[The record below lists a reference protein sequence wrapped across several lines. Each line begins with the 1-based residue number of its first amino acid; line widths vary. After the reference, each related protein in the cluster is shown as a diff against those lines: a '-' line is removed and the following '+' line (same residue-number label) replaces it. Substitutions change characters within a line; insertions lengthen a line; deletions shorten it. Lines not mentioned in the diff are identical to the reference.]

1 LALILCIEDEEPLR
15 RLITAELRD
24 AGYETIEAADGRAG
38 LAAIREHQPDL
49 VLCDVN
55 MPGMNGYELLSQL
68 RDNHPHLA
76 EAPFVFLSAL
86 ADRRDVIAGKRLGAD
101 DYLTKPV
108 DIEVLIAT
116 VEARLMQVERLE
128 RRFDAERALLESQWR
143 EAAQQAQAEHAQT
156 MRLFSS
162 HVSEAV
168 ANELLRQ
175 RDNLLKTGRAE
186 PQLLTATV
194 LFCDI
199 GGYSQ
204 ASERLDLHTLM
215 RWLGG
220 FMEPMAKAVMRHH
233 GVVDKFIGDAIM
245 AVFGV
250 PAPRTDDA
258 EIDADVANAVACARD
273 MWREVEALNARWLA
287 EGLPEV
293 DIGVGIHTGPVLA
306 GCIGS
311 AERMEYTVIGDTVN
325 TAHRLQTYARE
336 IGGPDSC
343 VIVAGDTTWQRLRGR
358 VPGRAVGEVRLRG
371 KAKPVTAHR
380 IEAGGLPHP

>member
-1 LALILCIEDEEPLR
+1 VTLILCIEDEEPLR
-15 RLITAELRD
+15 RMITAELRD
-24 AGYETIEAADGRAG
+24 AGYETIEAGEGEAG
-38 LAAIREHQPDL
+38 LRAILEHRPDL

-55 MPGMNGYELLSQL
+55 MPVMSGYELLSELREKHPDL
-68 RDNHPHLA
+68 RD
-76 EAPFVFLSAL
+76 APFVFLSAL

-108 DIEVLIAT
+108 DMEVLIAT
-116 VEARLMQVERLE
+116 VESRLMQVKRLE
-128 RRFDAERALLESQWR
+128 RRFDAERTRLEEQWR
-143 EAAQQAQAEHAQT
+143 EAQQRALAEHEQT

-162 HVSEAV
+162 HVSDAV
-168 ANELLRQ
+168 AQELLRQ
-175 RDNLLKTGRAE
+175 RDELLKTGRSE

-204 ASERLDLHTLM
+204 AAEQLELHTLM

-220 FMEPMAKAVMRHH
+220 FMEPMAHMVMRHQ
-233 GVVDKFIGDAIM
+233 GVVDKFIGDAVM

-250 PAPRTDDA
+250 PTARTQDA
-258 EIDADVANAVACARD
+258 EIDRDAANAVACALD
-273 MWREVEALNARWLA
+273 MARAVAELNVRWRA
-287 EGLPEV
+287 ERLPEI
-293 DIGVGIHTGPVLA
+293 DIGIGIHTGAVLA

-325 TAHRLQTYARE
+325 TAHRLQAYARE
-336 IGGPDSC
+336 IDGAAEPSI
-343 VIVAGDTTWQRLRGR
+343 IVVGDTTWQRLRGR

-371 KAKPVTAHR
+371 KAQPVTAHQ
-380 IEAGGLPHP
+380 IETAG

>member
-1 LALILCIEDEEPLR
+1 MALILCIDDEEPLR

-38 LAAIREHQPDL
+38 LAEILAHQPDL

-55 MPGMNGYELLSQL
+55 MPVMNGYELLTEL
-68 RDNHPHLA
+68 RTSHPDFA

-108 DIEVLIAT
+108 DIEVLLAT

-128 RRFDAERALLESQWR
+128 RRFDAERARLEQQWR
-143 EAAQQAQAEHAQT
+143 EAQQRAVAEHEQT

-162 HVSEAV
+162 HVSDAV
-168 ANELLRQ
+168 AKELLRQ
-175 RDNLLKTGRAE
+175 RDDLLKNGRSE
-186 PQLLTATV
+186 PQLLEATV

-250 PAPRTDDA
+250 PVPRTSEA
-258 EIDADVANAVACARD
+258 QIETDVGNAVDCALD
-273 MWREVEALNARWLA
+273 MWRDVAAINERWRSQ
-287 EGLPEV
+287 GLPEV
-293 DIGVGIHTGPVLA
+293 DIAIGIHTGPVLA
-306 GCIGS
+306 GCIGT

-325 TAHRLQTYARE
+325 TAHRLQTYGRE
-336 IGGPDSC
+336 LAGAGSC
-343 VIVAGDTTWQRLRGR
+343 TIVVGDTTWRRLHGR
-358 VPGRAVGEVRLRG
+358 VPGQAVGEVRLRG
-371 KAKPVTAHR
+371 KAQPVAAHR
-380 IEAGGLPHP
+380 IGLEESPS

>member
-1 LALILCIEDEEPLR
+1 MALILCIDDEEPLR

-38 LAAIREHQPDL
+38 LAAIRAHRPDL

-55 MPGMNGYELLSQL
+55 MPQMNGYELLAEL
-68 RDNHPHLA
+68 RENHPQLA

-86 ADRRDVIAGKRLGAD
+86 ADRRDIIAGKRLGAD

-108 DIEVLIAT
+108 DLEVLVAT
-116 VEARLMQVERLE
+116 VESRLMQVARLE
-128 RRFDAERALLESQWR
+128 RRFDAERAKLEQQWR
-143 EAAQQAQAEHAQT
+143 DAERRAQAEHEQT
-156 MRLFSS
+156 MRLFAS
-162 HVSEAV
+162 HVSDAV
-168 ANELLRQ
+168 AQELWRQ
-175 RDNLLKTGRAE
+175 RDILLKTGRSE
-186 PQLLTATV
+186 PQQLTATV

-220 FMEPMAKAVMRHH
+220 FMEAMAQAVMRNG
-233 GVVDKFIGDAIM
+233 GVVDKFIGDAVM

-250 PAPRTDDA
+250 PEASRDEEAIDRDA
-258 EIDADVANAVACARD
+258 ANAVACAHD
-273 MWREVEALNARWLA
+273 MARELTRINAGWRA

-293 DIGVGIHTGPVLA
+293 DIGIGIHTGPVLA

-325 TAHRLQTYARE
+325 TAARLQTYARE
-336 IGGPDSC
+336 IDAGGEPC
-343 VIVAGDTTWQRLRGR
+343 VIVVGDTTWQRLRGTTQ
-358 VPGRAVGEVRLRG
+358 GEVVGAVALRG
-371 KAKPVTAHR
+371 KDQPVTVHR
-380 IEAGGLPHP
+380 LA

>member
-1 LALILCIEDEEPLR
+1 MALILCIDDEEPLR

-24 AGYETIEAADGRAG
+24 AGYQTLEAPDGRAG
-38 LAAIREHQPDL
+38 LAAIQAHEPDL

-55 MPGMNGYELLSQL
+55 MPLMNGYELLSEL
-68 RDNHPHLA
+68 RDRHPHLA

-108 DIEVLIAT
+108 DMEVLIAT
-116 VEARLMQVERLE
+116 VQARLMQIERLA
-128 RRFDAERALLESQWR
+128 RRFDAEREQLELQWR
-143 EAAQQAQAEHAQT
+143 EAEKRAQAEHEQT
-156 MRLFSS
+156 KRLFSS

-168 ANELLRQ
+168 ATELWRQ
-175 RDNLLKTGRAE
+175 RDILLRTGRSE
-186 PQLLTATV
+186 PQQLISTV
-194 LFCDI
+194 LFCDL

-204 ASERLDLHTLM
+204 ASEQLDLHTLM

-220 FMEPMAKAVMRHH
+220 FMEPLAKAVMRHH
-233 GVVDKFIGDAIM
+233 GVVDKFIGDAVM

-250 PAPRTDDA
+250 PEPRRSEAEMDRDA
-258 EIDADVANAVACARD
+258 ANAVACALD
-273 MWREVEALNARWLA
+273 MSREMAAVNARWHV

-293 DIGVGIHTGPVLA
+293 DIGIGIHTGPVLA

-325 TAHRLQTYARE
+325 TANRLQVYARE
-336 IGGPDSC
+336 IGNGEESSA
-343 VIVAGDTTWQRLRGR
+343 IVVGDTTWQRLHGAVAGR
-358 VPGRAVGEVRLRG
+358 RVGEVSLRG
-371 KAKPVTAHR
+371 KAQPVSVHR
-380 IEAGGLPHP
+380 ISLS

>member
-1 LALILCIEDEEPLR
+1 MALILCIDDEEPLR

-24 AGYETIEAADGRAG
+24 AGYETAEAADGRAG
-38 LAAIREHQPDL
+38 LEAIRSHRPDL

-55 MPGMNGYELLSQL
+55 MPVMSGYELLVEL

-76 EAPFVFLSAL
+76 RAPFVFLSAL

-108 DIEVLIAT
+108 DLEVLVAT
-116 VEARLMQVERLE
+116 VESRLMQIERIE
-128 RRFDAERALLESQWR
+128 RRFDAERMELERQWR
-143 EAAQQAQAEHAQT
+143 ESAERAQAEHEQT
-156 MRLFSS
+156 RRLFAS
-162 HVSEAV
+162 HVSDAV
-168 ANELLRQ
+168 AQELLRQ
-175 RDNLLKTGRAE
+175 RDDLLRNGRTE
-186 PQLLTATV
+186 PQQLIATV

-204 ASERLDLHTLM
+204 AAEQLDLHTLM

-220 FMEPMAKAVMRHH
+220 FMEPMARAVMRHH
-233 GVVDKFIGDAIM
+233 GVVDKFIGDAVM

-250 PAPRTDDA
+250 PVPRSSEA
-258 EIDADVANAVACARD
+258 EIDRDVANAVACARD
-273 MWREVEALNARWLA
+273 MAREMLQVNERWCA

-293 DIGVGIHTGPVLA
+293 DISVGIHTGPVLA

-325 TAHRLQTYARE
+325 TANRLQTYAHEVGDGDQR
-336 IGGPDSC
+336 C
-343 VIVAGDTTWQRLRGR
+343 VIAVGDTTWQRLRGTER
-358 VPGRAVGEVRLRG
+358 GEVVGEVNLRG
-371 KAKPVTAHR
+371 KDRPVTVHR
-380 IEAGGLPHP
+380 LDRAGV